1 MKAAIV
7 SVGGKVG
14 GKAKDNATISVD
26 FGDITHTISNVYDV
40 LNTKR
45 YKVDLKHPVVQ
56 DAMEKGKAFFVII
69 SVYTASKV
77 EITVCEYTL
86 CCLLS

>member
-14 GKAKDNATISVD
+14 GKGKDNATISVQ
-26 FGDITHTISNVYDV
+26 FGEVTHTISNMYDV
-40 LNTKR
+40 LSTKQ
-45 YKVDLKHPVVQ
+45 YKVDSEHPVVQ
-56 DAMEKGKAFFVII
+56 AAIEKGKTFFVII

-77 EITVCEYTL
+77 EITVC
-86 CCLLS
+86 